1 MLNEH
6 CRIPLLYA
14 ASSGHEGVVK
24 ILGERDDANL
34 DKLDKRCRT
43 LLLCAASDGYEGVA
57 KIPLEQNDV
66 NPEKP
71 DKHSQ
76 TPLWGI
82 AETPIEWL

>member
-1 MLNEH
+1 M
-6 CRIPLLYA
+6 
-14 ASSGHEGVVK
+14 K